1 MSQLDIFSIL
11 IGLTPVIIVAG
22 AALVV
27 WREQQRVRRVIPR
40 LPCLRGAVA
49 CGLTYRAPGPTH
61 ALLGRDC
68 FAASAATRLP

>member
-27 WREQQRVRRVIPR
+27 WREQQRVRRVIPAAHR
-40 LPCLRGAVA
+40 RYPRRTVCLASGAPS
-49 CGLTYRAPGPTH
+49 L
-61 ALLGRDC
+61 
-68 FAASAATRLP
+68 AA